1 MAILILALLAFALA
15 AAGSSEIGSSTPILG
30 GASLQ
35 SVRMTFFWLGV
46 VFFLVAAW
54 GWKST

>member
-1 MAILILALLAFALA
+1 MAALILALLAFALA
-15 AAGSSEIGSSTPILG
+15 AAASSEIGSSWPILH

-35 SVRMTFFWLGV
+35 AGRMSFFWLGV
-46 VFFLVAAW
+46 VLFLVAAW